1 MNLPEALQGLVD
13 RHCLERPVSEKEAAV
28 MGATH
33 MSSPSHGAPGLSRRL
48 AGVLQREAAPGPSM
62 VALRTGPAVGL
73 LSTAEN
79 LGNFPAT
86 PSFLKFPF
94 RPQVSPN
101 SRPCYH

>member
-1 MNLPEALQGLVD
+1 MHLPEALQGLAD
-13 RHCLERPVSEKEAAV
+13 RHCLEHPVSEKEAAV

-33 MSSPSHGAPGLSRRL
+33 MSLSRCPRAEQE
-48 AGVLQREAAPGPSM
+48 AGRRALQGEAAPGPSV

-73 LSTAEN
+73 LSTSEN

-86 PSFLKFPF
+86 PSFLKFPL
-94 RPQVSPN
+94 RPQISPN